1 MMHDNPF
8 FEEKLAGRYEQWY
21 EVGEGRRADLLEK
34 ELLRQLLE
42 GFSGVQS
49 LLEIGCGT
57 GHFTRYFA
65 TFLPFVVGLDIS
77 PAMIKEARR
86 RNDLREIPY
95 LMGDALHLPF
105 SDASFDVV
113 AFITT
118 LEFLNNPQQALKEA
132 GRVAR
137 RGLLLGVL
145 NAHSLMGIARRLEG
159 LFKPT
164 IFNKAYFYSVGELAR
179 LVRKSLS
186 YRKNRLFW
194 RTTLFPKLVPLKGV
208 ALPFGGFIGMRV
220 LFSSLN
226 RYFVSNAKA
235 ELRSKLGIATKT
247 YTDV

>member
-1 MMHDNPF
+1 MSNNPF
-8 FEEKLAGRYEQWY
+8 FEDSLARRYEQWY

-34 ELLRQLLE
+34 KLLGRLLDGFDTGLDKPSALDPSRAQPK
-42 GFSGVQS
+42 GFSDIQS

-65 TFLPFVVGLDIS
+65 EFLPSVVGLDIS
-77 PAMIKEARR
+77 PAMLKEARS
-86 RNDLREIPY
+86 RNADKEIPY
-95 LMGDALHLPF
+95 LVGDALRLPF

-118 LEFLNNPQQALKEA
+118 LEFIDEPQQALKEA

-159 LFKPT
+159 MKKTT
-164 IFNKAYFYSVGELAR
+164 IYNQAHFYSVGELSK
-179 LVRKSLS
+179 LLRKSFS
-186 YRKNRLFW
+186 NRRSELFW
-194 RTTLFPKLVPLKGV
+194 RTTLFPKLALIKES

-220 LFSSLN
+220 VF
-226 RYFVSNAKA
+226 
-235 ELRSKLGIATKT
+235 
-247 YTDV
+247 D